1 MIIENVSDTA
11 RWVAVYRAM
20 ETERANPLFRDPYAR
35 RLAGE
40 KGEAIVNSMKRGRQM
55 AWAMIV
61 RTQVLDEFIMGAIRD
76 GADTVLNLAAG
87 LDARPWRMEL
97 PPTLRWFDADLPGI
111 LNYKTEMMKGE
122 KPRCVYEP
130 VTVDLTDRTARQELF
145 KRIGAASKKVL
156 VISEGLLIY
165 LTEEQV
171 AALADDLHGA
181 PAFQWW
187 CIDLASPQLLKMM
200 DRWMKNPTLKKNAPF
215 KFGPEASTNFFLPHG
230 WKVKEWRS
238 SIEEATRLDR
248 EMPNMWIMKFFRF
261 IASAKR
267 KEGIRRMTM
276 FVLFE
281 RT

>member
-1 MIIENVSDTA
+1 
-11 RWVAVYRAM
+11 
-20 ETERANPLFRDPYAR
+20 
-35 RLAGE
+35 
-40 KGEAIVNSMKRGRQM
+40 M

-130 VTVDLTDRTARQELF
+130 VTVDLSDGAARQALF
-145 KRIGAASKKVL
+145 KRIGTASKRVL

-165 LTEEQV
+165 LSEPQV
-171 AALADDLHGA
+171 AALADDLHAA
-181 PAFQWW
+181 PSFQWW